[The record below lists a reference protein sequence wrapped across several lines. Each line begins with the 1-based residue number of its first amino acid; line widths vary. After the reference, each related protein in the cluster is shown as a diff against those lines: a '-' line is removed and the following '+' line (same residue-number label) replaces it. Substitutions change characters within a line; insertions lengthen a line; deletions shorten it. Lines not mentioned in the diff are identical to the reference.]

1 MSRSTVRTS
10 QHKRLI
16 GAMVVLAAER
26 GYPNVTIAGLVAE
39 AGVAKPT
46 FYDHF
51 TDKEA
56 CFITAYEQIAEAAG
70 TAVNQALSPDA
81 PVETRVSAGVKGHSV
96 LCRRRCPCPRVVD
109 RIAEGRSDRRRH
121 RHRGA
126 HSHGGLYVQWR
137 EESRVNQPELA
148 SITVTR
154 GLSIVGA
161 IIEPVTVMLR
171 DNPASK
177 IMELADELN
186 TVAEVLAFAYIAQW
200 RATRQERTT
209 PGSPRCR
216 RAAGS
221 ASTRSSTRRRS

>member
-1 MSRSTVRTS
+1 MSESLGEEAIPLVLPRGRSAMSRSTVRTS
-10 QHKRLI
+10 QHRRLI
-16 GAMVVLAAER
+16 DAMVVLAAER

-51 TDKEA
+51 ADKEA

-81 PVETRVSAGVKGHSV
+81 PVESRVSVGVRALLEFFAEDDARARVLLIESLKAGPAVAATV
-96 LCRRRCPCPRVVD
+96 T
-109 RIAEGRSDRRRH
+109 E
-121 RHRGA
+121 A
-126 HSHGGLYVQWR
+126 HTRMARLYVQWR
-137 EESRVNQPELA
+137 EESRVNQPDLA

-161 IIEPVTVMLR
+161 IIEPVTVLLR

-186 TVAEVLAFAYIAQW
+186 TVVQALAFA
-200 RATRQERTT
+200 
-209 PGSPRCR
+209 
-216 RAAGS
+216 
-221 ASTRSSTRRRS
+221 